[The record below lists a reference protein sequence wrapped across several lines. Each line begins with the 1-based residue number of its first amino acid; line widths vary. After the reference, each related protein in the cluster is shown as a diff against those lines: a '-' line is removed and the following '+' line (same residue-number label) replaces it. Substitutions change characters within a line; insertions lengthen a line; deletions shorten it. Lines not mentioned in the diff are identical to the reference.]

1 METAKNG
8 RGVDGVV
15 PVVPIPFGANEAVD
29 EHQLRRLIDFAVS
42 AGVGAVCLPAYG
54 SEFYKL
60 SDRERARVVNIAIEQ
75 ARGRLLVIAQAN
87 HGSARVAAATAREY
101 AERGAS
107 LISVAMPRQFA
118 LGEDDLLRYLAQVFH
133 SVTVPCLLQDFN
145 PGGATVSAGF
155 VARLESECPNFRYI
169 KLEEP
174 LMAAKVDSIR
184 QATGGRVAV
193 LEGWGGLY
201 MMELIPA
208 GICGIMPGLALADG
222 LNRVFD
228 LRRSGDF
235 EGAMRLFE
243 AFLPQ
248 IVFSLQNLELFLYC
262 EKRLLELRGLLS
274 NARCRSASL
283 TPDAWTAKYVDQLN
297 QRILL
302 VLREAAL
309 TAEAR

>member
-1 METAKNG
+1 MDTAKTG

-15 PVVPIPFGANEAVD
+15 PVIPIPFGTDEAVD
-29 EHQLRRLIDFAVS
+29 EQGLRGLIEFAVE

-60 SDRERARVVNIAIEQ
+60 SEQERARVVDVAVEQ

-87 HGSARVAAATAREY
+87 HGSARVAATTARNY
-101 AERGAS
+101 AERGAA
-107 LISVAMPRQFA
+107 LISLAMPRQFA
-118 LGEDDLLRYLAQVFH
+118 LSEDDLLRYLAHVFQ

-145 PGGATVSAGF
+145 PGGPTVSVEF
-155 VARLESECPNFRYI
+155 VARLESECRNFRYI

-174 LMAAKVDSIR
+174 LMAAKVAAIR
-184 QATGGRVAV
+184 QATGNRVGV

-208 GICGIMPGLALADG
+208 GICGIMPGLAMADG

-228 LRRSGDF
+228 LRRGGDF
-235 EGAMRLFE
+235 DRAMRLFE

-262 EKRLLELRGLLS
+262 EKRLLEARGLLS
-274 NARCRSASL
+274 NALCRSASL
-283 TPDAWTAKYVDQLN
+283 TPDLWTTTYVNQLN
-297 QRILL
+297 ERILRTL
-302 VLREAAL
+302 EQAVA
-309 TAEAR
+309 TQAR